1 MNVPASIVSR
11 ATGAAQRS
19 ERSPLRIDRLAC
31 RLSIL
36 VAPLRAFRD
45 VTRTVNKRARTAM
58 MPASA
63 SGGRFGREVRGF
75 WLSSVGAAVE
85 GVRHSVVWMGWAG
98 AAWEAVLYGWVRML
112 C

>member
-36 VAPLRAFRD
+36 VAPLRAVRD

-58 MPASA
+58 RPASA
-63 SGGRFGREVRGF
+63 SGGRGGREGGGRK
-75 WLSSVGAAVE
+75 LSSAVGEAGGVGEAVA
-85 GVRHSVVWMGWAG
+85 GRDWAG
-98 AAWEAVLYGWVRML
+98 SA
-112 C
+112 